1 MTALINLN
9 ALLKQIVALTRE
21 NDDWTPEQIITEL
34 LSNHVGIESLAT
46 VSVGGS
52 SFEKTG
58 KAVKQTEK
66 TQMTEKKNRT
76 RSAPVK
82 PRAIP
87 EDDTRCSARS
97 FYEKEH
103 LEEGVLKV
111 MRDDSDNLYGDRCK
125 FKKTGD
131 IDFCKHHSEK
141 QPLGVWGAE
150 YVGKFKAFV
159 DKTENPSEA
168 PVKTKKAK
176 VVVVDDDN
184 DEEEEEVDESFA
196 EQVDGDDE
204 EAEEQDEDV
213 EEEEEQ
219 VAAKP
224 AKPATKAAAGKP
236 KIPMPVEPEEAEV
249 EEIQIDKTT
258 YLIDGEGDVYDP
270 ETEDCVGKYDR
281 KTKKWLSKK

>member
-9 ALLKQIVALTRE
+9 ALLKQTVVLTRE
-21 NDDWTPEQIITEL
+21 NDDWTPEQIIAEL

-46 VSVGGS
+46 ISVGGS
-52 SFEKTG
+52 SSEKTG
-58 KAVKQTEK
+58 KDVKAKKTEK
-66 TQMTEKKNRT
+66 TETEKKTRT

-103 LEEGVLKV
+103 LEDGVLKV

-141 QPLGVWGAE
+141 QPLGVWDSE
-150 YVGKFKAFV
+150 YSGKFKAFV

-168 PVKTKKAK
+168 PVKKAKAK
-176 VVVVDDDN
+176 VVVED
-184 DEEEEEVDESFA
+184 DEEEEVEEVDESFA
-196 EQVDGDDE
+196 QQVDGSDE
-204 EAEEQDEDV
+204 EEADAED

-219 VAAKP
+219 VP
-224 AKPATKAAAGKP
+224 AKPAAKAAAGKP

-258 YLIDGEGDVYDP
+258 YLIDGEGEVYDP

>member
-9 ALLKQIVALTRE
+9 ALLKQTVVLTRE
-21 NDDWTPEQIITEL
+21 NEDWTPEQIIAEL

-46 VSVGGS
+46 ISVGGS
-52 SFEKTG
+52 SSEKTG
-58 KAVKQTEK
+58 KDVKAKKTEK
-66 TQMTEKKNRT
+66 TETEKKTRT

-131 IDFCKHHSEK
+131 IEFCKHHSEK
-141 QPLGVWGAE
+141 QPLGVWDSE
-150 YVGKFKAFV
+150 YSGKFKAFV
-159 DKTENPSEA
+159 DKTENPSEV

-176 VVVVDDDN
+176 APLVVDDEE
-184 DEEEEEVDESFA
+184 EEEEEVDESFA
-196 EQVDGDDE
+196 QQVDGDDE
-204 EAEEQDEDV
+204 DEEDAEDQ
-213 EEEEEQ
+213 EEEEQ
-219 VAAKP
+219 VP
-224 AKPATKAAAGKP
+224 AKPAAKAAASKP

>member
-9 ALLKQIVALTRE
+9 ALLKQTVVLTRE
-21 NDDWTPEQIITEL
+21 NENWTPEQIIAEL

-46 VSVGGS
+46 ISVNGS
-52 SFEKTG
+52 SSEKAG
-58 KAVKQTEK
+58 KDVKAKKTEK
-66 TQMTEKKNRT
+66 TETEKKTRT
-76 RSAPVK
+76 RSAPVQ

-141 QPLGVWGAE
+141 QPLGVWDSE
-150 YVGKFKAFV
+150 YSGKFKAFV

-168 PVKTKKAK
+168 PVTTKKAK
-176 VVVVDDDN
+176 AKAPLVVD
-184 DEEEEEVDESFA
+184 DEEEEESFA
-196 EQVDGDDE
+196 QQVDGNDEDE
-204 EAEEQDEDV
+204 EAAED
-213 EEEEEQ
+213 EEEEAQ
-219 VAAKP
+219 VP
-224 AKPATKAAAGKP
+224 AKPAAKAAAGKP

-270 ETEDCVGKYDR
+270 ATEDCVGKYDR